1 MSKFF
6 IRNKLIFNAIGASA
20 FMLASFLV
28 ACDHSSD
35 DTTAIAIPTDPED
48 IQASESSSS
57 DDEVSSSSSVT
68 FSNDVSS
75 SSAKANTYGLERY
88 KACDKAIDG
97 RYLKYAYLY
106 GGSGGPSS
114 SASDGSYIEGGP
126 SLDAYKYGFFKCE
139 DGEWLPAADK
149 EVPLDSDVF
158 FVSSWKDDVCDAD
171 HENVIDSVWNADGP
185 SGIPVYFYRRCEDGE
200 WIYKNRSVTCDTK
213 GVAVGDTCRRAEYVN
228 VVSRGFGNSART
240 QNQYWDRIY
249 SYAGDGKWEEFSCNT
264 SLPEACSPT
273 NNDLSYEKISK
284 DNGSYTYSIYCKC
297 MDVVVGYESGVS
309 FDGSKYHTY
318 SNPIHGVEWHDVSE
332 DVYVPIED
340 SLAAVNSFNPDEI
353 RPCDKTLE
361 IDGRVIKH
369 EYKTAKIYNGY
380 DVDLTDSMSKYLYY
394 KCEDGKWSIFRE
406 KNIDDDGNVL
416 DSASVIFFA
425 ELGVKHLYDF
435 KKCNADNEK
444 LVDSLP
450 SPDSKL
456 ASYDFYRCEQGAWV
470 QRGPSV
476 TCDIAGVSIGDTC
489 KRAPF
494 VGSSLEEIYIYA
506 GDGIWEESKTVHLAP
521 LTKDC
526 SAENE
531 DSYVTQ
537 VDTIVKIGAS
547 PAYETSYYHCE
558 SNEWKRVD
566 CPAPETACTNNVE
579 GKIDSTKGLL
589 PVESRTQDV
598 NTTTCRF
605 TCTSGK
611 WTRM

>member
-6 IRNKLIFNAIGASA
+6 KRNELIFNAIGASA

-35 DTTAIAIPTDPED
+35 DTSVIAISTNPED
-48 IQASESSSS
+48 VPAS
-57 DDEVSSSSSVT
+57 VSSSSVT
-68 FSNDVSS
+68 SSNDVSS
-75 SSAKANTYGLERY
+75 SSAKPNTFGLERY

-126 SLDAYKYGFFKCE
+126 SLDAYKYAFFKCE

-185 SGIPVYFYRRCEDGE
+185 GGIPVYFYRRCEDGE
-200 WIYKNRSVTCDTK
+200 WIYKNRSVTCDTA
-213 GVAVGDTCRRAEYVN
+213 GVSVGDTCRRAEYVN
-228 VVSRGFGNSART
+228 VASRRYGNSADAQTR
-240 QNQYWDRIY
+240 YWDRIY
-249 SYAGDGKWEEFSCNT
+249 SYVGNGKWEEFSCNT
-264 SLPEACSPT
+264 SLPEECTAT
-273 NNDLSYEKISK
+273 DGNLSYEKISK
-284 DNGSYTYSIYCKC
+284 DNGSYTYTIYCKC
-297 MDVVVGYESGVS
+297 LNVVVGGESGYTNV
-309 FDGSKYHTY
+309 GGKTYLYH
-318 SNPIHGVEWHDVSE
+318 NPIIAGRWHDVSE

-361 IDGRVIKH
+361 IDGRVVKH
-369 EYKTAKIYNGY
+369 EYKTAKVYSDY
-380 DVDLTDSMSKYLYY
+380 DVDLTDSISKYLYY
-394 KCEDGKWSIFRE
+394 ECKDGKWSIFRE
-406 KNIDDDGNVL
+406 KNIDDDDEDENVL
-416 DSASVIFFA
+416 DSASVISFT
-425 ELGVKHLYDF
+425 ELGVKHFYDF

-444 LVDSLP
+444 IVDSLP

-456 ASYDFYRCEQGAWV
+456 ATYDYYRCEQGSWV
-470 QRGPSV
+470 QRGSSV
-476 TCDIAGVSIGDTC
+476 TCNIEGVSVGDTC

-494 VGSSLEEIYIYA
+494 VGSSLDEIYIYA

-537 VDTIVKIGAS
+537 VDTIVKMGAS

-558 SNEWKRVD
+558 SSEWKRVD
-566 CPAPETACTNNVE
+566 CPAPETACAGNAE

-589 PVESRTQDV
+589 PLESRTQEV

>member
-48 IQASESSSS
+48 IQAPESSSS
-57 DDEVSSSSSVT
+57 DDDGSSSSSVT

-75 SSAKANTYGLERY
+75 SSAKANTYGLEQY
-88 KACDKAIDG
+88 KTCDKAIDG
-97 RYLKYAYLY
+97 RYLKYAYL
-106 GGSGGPSS
+106 
-114 SASDGSYIEGGP
+114 DGEGLG
-126 SLDAYKYGFFKCE
+126 AYKHAFFKCK
-139 DGEWLPAADK
+139 DGEWLPAVEY

-171 HENVIDSVWNADGP
+171 HENVIDSVWNADWR
-185 SGIPVYFYRRCEDGE
+185 SGIPVYFFRRCEKGE
-200 WIYKNRSVTCDTK
+200 WIYKNPSVTCDTA
-213 GVAVGDTCRRAEYVN
+213 GVSVGDTCRRAEIVD
-228 VVSRGFGNSART
+228 VVTPPDYYNNLQSKAWRR
-240 QNQYWDRIY
+240 DKIY
-249 SYAGDGKWEEFSCNT
+249 TYAGDGKWEKFDCYS

-273 NNDLSYEKISK
+273 NDDLSYEKISK
-284 DNGSYTYSIYCKC
+284 ENGSYTYSIYCKC
-297 MDVVVGYESGVS
+297 MNVVDHSEQIVTNVNGKIYLS
-309 FDGSKYHTY
+309 YI
-318 SNPIHGVEWHDVSE
+318 PIYVVKWHDVSE
-332 DVYVPIED
+332 EIYVPIED

-369 EYKTAKIYNGY
+369 EYKTAKVY
-380 DVDLTDSMSKYLYY
+380 DYYHVDLTDSMSKYLYY
-394 KCEDGKWSIFRE
+394 KCGDGKWSILRE

-416 DSASVIFFA
+416 DSASVIPFA

-450 SPDSKL
+450 SLDSKL

-494 VGSSLEEIYIYA
+494 VGSSLEEIYVYA